1 MDAPGG
7 SPGATEAA
15 TIEGVTWRLT
25 SYAAPGGELVAVP
38 ESVEAT
44 ARFEAGHVSGS
55 AGCNTY
61 GGSYELAGAR
71 LTLGPLAMTRKACP
85 PPQSDVEQGLASALG
100 SVAGCAVGAEALE
113 LLDADGAVLLRF
125 EVAPVASLVG
135 TRWIASMI
143 NNGRGAVSSLV
154 VGTRV
159 DAEFGA
165 DGRVHGSGGCN
176 RYSGSYALD
185 GATLSFSE
193 VASTMMLCLE
203 PEGVGEQEA
212 AYFAALARVTTFRIE
227 GDRLQLR
234 DVDGALQVDFRA
246 ASE

>member
-1 MDAPGG
+1 MDTPSGVPGEADG
-7 SPGATEAA
+7 GALET
-15 TIEGVTWRLT
+15 GTWRLIG
-25 SYAAPGGELVAVP
+25 YAGPDGELLAVP
-38 ESVEAT
+38 EEVEAT
-44 ARFEAGHVSGS
+44 ARFAEGRISGS
-55 AGCNTY
+55 TGCNSY
-61 GGSYELAGAR
+61 GGGYEIAGDH
-71 LTLGPLAMTRKACP
+71 LEIGPLAMTRRACP
-85 PPQSDVEQGLASALG
+85 PPQSDVEQGFTAALAVAARYAIAGDTLDLLDTAG
-100 SVAGCAVGAEALE
+100 SVA
-113 LLDADGAVLLRF
+113 LRF

-154 VGTRV
+154 AGTRV
-159 DAEFGA
+159 DAEFTG

-185 GATLSFSE
+185 GATLSFGE

-234 DVDGALQVDFRA
+234 DADGALQVDFRA
-246 ASE
+246 ARE